1 MYKEQL
7 LDNQT
12 RKEYLLIKLLY
23 LHDFRVEKKL
33 VCEKLNI
40 SYPTIKKIID
50 RINDYLE
57 TYYPQEDIEL
67 LSTKHDLIFH
77 NNSSIPVDDLTKF
90 YFIHSEKYILL
101 DLLFKSPHITRNKLS
116 QKMNISSTTLNI
128 IILQCNELLKE
139 FELQISQGTIKGNLV
154 QYFYFYFLF
163 YWWTNSSPFS
173 YNSETQYLDFDQFLY
188 EQNQEKLGPIEEKK
202 LFLWLTLL
210 KNQRKIVNT
219 YSISSNENIHVKDNQ
234 LYHELKLFFKKHW
247 KIFSTEDISKVSYIT
262 FAFLNS
268 FEVLDRKL
276 IELHSCAI
284 QNERTRLI
292 SKIIILLQSDFN
304 LDNSY
309 QLTYDALY
317 YLLGSFLFF
326 KGNIYPIDKITL
338 DFYLDNNFSSFEKD
352 IVLKIVQSDT
362 LFKKYLSTENGKY
375 FQYVLYTLVS
385 NLKRYRKNHVN
396 IALLLNTTTFL
407 YTTFLLNLE
416 EFFQSN
422 SSINISKYCKHTH
435 YDLVITNVQLDKF
448 NFNENYYFISD
459 LCGTK
464 DFKDIYA
471 IIDEIN

>member
-139 FELQISQGTIKGNLV
+139 FELQISHGTIKGNLV

-234 LYHELKLFFKKHW
+234 LYHELKIFFKKHW
-247 KIFSTEDISKVSYIT
+247 KIFSTEDISKV
-262 FAFLNS
+262 
-268 FEVLDRKL
+268 
-276 IELHSCAI
+276 
-284 QNERTRLI
+284 
-292 SKIIILLQSDFN
+292 
-304 LDNSY
+304 
-309 QLTYDALY
+309 
-317 YLLGSFLFF
+317 
-326 KGNIYPIDKITL
+326 
-338 DFYLDNNFSSFEKD
+338 
-352 IVLKIVQSDT
+352 
-362 LFKKYLSTENGKY
+362 
-375 FQYVLYTLVS
+375 
-385 NLKRYRKNHVN
+385 
-396 IALLLNTTTFL
+396 
-407 YTTFLLNLE
+407 
-416 EFFQSN
+416 
-422 SSINISKYCKHTH
+422 
-435 YDLVITNVQLDKF
+435 
-448 NFNENYYFISD
+448 
-459 LCGTK
+459 
-464 DFKDIYA
+464 
-471 IIDEIN
+471 